1 MPPGYFI
8 LDLSALFLLITTG
21 LLLYVVW
28 LVLELGVHHY
38 RKFEKLLL
46 RIIFVTVTAKLN
58 MIICYTVL
66 LWTQGSNTVVWRWLP
81 FRLLNYVSHH
91 YRQESSSGLHSPR
104 QSNYAITWLYVI
116 DQVWVQVT
124 LLIYVISTPGS
135 NYSDQTRCI

>member
-58 MIICYTVL
+58 MIIIMLYSKCFEPK
-66 LWTQGSNTVVWRWLP
+66 VVIL
-81 FRLLNYVSHH
+81 
-91 YRQESSSGLHSPR
+91 
-104 QSNYAITWLYVI
+104 
-116 DQVWVQVT
+116 
-124 LLIYVISTPGS
+124 
-135 NYSDQTRCI
+135 

>member
-46 RIIFVTVTAKLN
+46 RIIFVTFTAKLN
-58 MIICYTVL
+58 MIICYTV
-66 LWTQGSNTVVWRWLP
+66 NA
-81 FRLLNYVSHH
+81 LN
-91 YRQESSSGLHSPR
+91 PR
-104 QSNYAITWLYVI
+104 
-116 DQVWVQVT
+116 
-124 LLIYVISTPGS
+124 
-135 NYSDQTRCI
+135 

>member
-58 MIICYTVL
+58 MIICYTVKA
-66 LWTQGSNTVVWRWLP
+66 
-81 FRLLNYVSHH
+81 LN
-91 YRQESSSGLHSPR
+91 
-104 QSNYAITWLYVI
+104 
-116 DQVWVQVT
+116 
-124 LLIYVISTPGS
+124 PG
-135 NYSDQTRCI
+135 